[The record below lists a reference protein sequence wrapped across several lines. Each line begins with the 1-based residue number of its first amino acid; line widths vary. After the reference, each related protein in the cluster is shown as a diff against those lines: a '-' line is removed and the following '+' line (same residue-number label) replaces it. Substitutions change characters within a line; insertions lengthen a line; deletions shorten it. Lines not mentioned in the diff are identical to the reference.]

1 MGYNKMI
8 ETFFVSQLYKSFK
21 HNNTQTPND
30 NYDEGNEGIAFIL
43 KIGLIIWATYLAWE
57 CNKARESIYK
67 IGIPIFAF
75 FFSVIYLI
83 YYGIYRK
90 LLQNPCKFKSN
101 KSINI

>member
-1 MGYNKMI
+1 MI

-21 HNNTQTPND
+21 QNNTQTPYD

-57 CNKARESIYK
+57 CNKSRESIYK
-67 IGIPIFAF
+67 LGIPIFAF

-90 LLQNPCKFKSN
+90 LLNNPCKFSSN
-101 KSINI
+101 KPNSTL